1 MILMGY
7 LAFLDPP
14 KESAANAIKAL
25 KEHGVRTKILT
36 GDNEKTASHI
46 AKKVGITHLKYEL
59 KPSDKQEFIQKLQQQ
74 GKIVAMVGDGI
85 NDAPALLVS
94 DIGIA
99 VGSGVDIALKT
110 CDVILMKNDLN
121 DIDKLIKM
129 SRYTMLNIKE
139 NLFWGFIYNLFGVII
154 ATGVTSIRITP
165 MMASIFMMLSSI
177 SVLTN
182 AIRLKY
188 KKI

>member
-1 MILMGY
+1 
-7 LAFLDPP
+7 
-14 KESAANAIKAL
+14 
-25 KEHGVRTKILT
+25 
-36 GDNEKTASHI
+36 
-46 AKKVGITHLKYEL
+46 
-59 KPSDKQEFIQKLQQQ
+59 
-74 GKIVAMVGDGI
+74 MVGDGI

-154 ATGVTSIRITP
+154 ATGVTSIRINP